1 MFEKLDLMRQ
11 RFAELNELI
20 AKPEIVAR
28 QEEWQKLVKEHSTL
42 APIVGAYERYLS
54 YAEEM
59 AS

>member
-28 QEEWQKLVKEHSTL
+28 QEEYIQR
-42 APIVGAYERYLS
+42 A
-54 YAEEM
+54 M
-59 AS
+59 